1 MSEADSQAISPQA
14 CVGAASAGLE
24 TKAAQKRG
32 TMSRVN
38 GYGAY
43 QQASYMSSAVQKKK
57 DEGKTNKT
65 GGAQR
70 NANVRKTGTNELS
83 DAARAVLKDLQKQYK
98 DMDFIV
104 ARYESSE
111 EASDYLA
118 RSTKE
123 FGVLLDPD
131 ELEQMAADP
140 EVRKQYTD
148 QLDEAVEQLK
158 EMKEKVQLEEGDVLH
173 LGVAIDP
180 YGVKEFF
187 ADIEKANSNLH
198 SKQATNRVKA
208 QKEFEARLA
217 KKVEKRKAERKEA
230 AEKLAETK
238 AEKRAEEKKEA
249 ERLAAEKLTQEDGT
263 ASTVQRVHVTGSTVD
278 ELLQNI
284 QNVDWSRVPVEE
296 QAVHGGR
303 FDYTV

>member
-1 MSEADSQAISPQA
+1 MSKVS
-14 CVGAASAGLE
+14 
-24 TKAAQKRG
+24 
-32 TMSRVN
+32 

-57 DEGKTNKT
+57 DEAKTNKT
-65 GGAQR
+65 GSAQ
-70 NANVRKTGTNELS
+70 NAGKTKKTGANELS
-83 DAARAVLKDLQKQYK
+83 DAAKALLKDLQKQYK

-104 ARYESSE
+104 AKYGSSE
-111 EASDYLA
+111 EASSYLA

-131 ELEQMAADP
+131 ELEEMANDS

-158 EMKEKVQLEEGDVLH
+158 DMKEKVQLEEGDVLH

-198 SKQATNRVKA
+198 SKQTTNRIKA
-208 QKEFEARLA
+208 QKEFETRLA
-217 KKVEKRKAERKEA
+217 KK
-230 AEKLAETK
+230 AEKKKADQKAAAKKTAETK
-238 AEKRAEEKKEA
+238 AEQRAEEKKEA
-249 ERLAAEKLTQEDGT
+249 ERLAAEKLISGDGT
-263 ASTVQRVHVTGSTVD
+263 VDTVQRVHVTGSTVE

-284 QNVDWSRVPVEE
+284 RNVDWSRVPVRE

>member
-1 MSEADSQAISPQA
+1 MPSADSRAASPQA
-14 CVGAASAGLE
+14 CVGVAFTSLE

-43 QQASYMSSAVQKKK
+43 QQASYTSSAVQKKK
-57 DEGKTNKT
+57 DEEKTNRT
-65 GGAQR
+65 GSAQR
-70 NANVRKTGTNELS
+70 NGNVRKTGTNELS
-83 DAARAVLKDLQKQYK
+83 DAAKALLKDLQRQYR

-104 ARYESSE
+104 ARYETSE
-111 EASDYLA
+111 EASAYLS

-131 ELEQMAADP
+131 ELEEMAVDP

-158 EMKEKVQLEEGDVLH
+158 EMKDKVQLEEGDVLH

-198 SKQATNRVKA
+198 SKQATNRAKA
-208 QKEFEARLA
+208 QKEFETRLA
-217 KKVEKRKAERKEA
+217 KK
-230 AEKLAETK
+230 AEKKKADQKAAAKKTAETK

-249 ERLAAEKLTQEDGT
+249 ERLAAERLTGEAGT
-263 ASTVQRVHVTGSTVD
+263 ASTVQRVHVTGSTVE
-278 ELLQNI
+278 ELLRNI
-284 QNVDWSRVPVEE
+284 RNVDWSRVPVQE
-296 QAVHGGR
+296 QAVQGGR

>member
-1 MSEADSQAISPQA
+1 MSKVS
-14 CVGAASAGLE
+14 
-24 TKAAQKRG
+24 
-32 TMSRVN
+32 

-57 DEGKTNKT
+57 DEAKTNKT
-65 GGAQR
+65 GSAQ
-70 NANVRKTGTNELS
+70 NAGKTKKTGANELS
-83 DAARAVLKDLQKQYK
+83 DAAKALLKDLQKQYK

-104 ARYESSE
+104 AKYGSSE
-111 EASDYLA
+111 EASSYLA

-131 ELEQMAADP
+131 ELEEMANDS

-158 EMKEKVQLEEGDVLH
+158 DMKDKVQLEEGDVLH

-198 SKQATNRVKA
+198 SKQTTNRIKA
-208 QKEFEARLA
+208 QKEFETRLA
-217 KKVEKRKAERKEA
+217 KK
-230 AEKLAETK
+230 AEKKKADQKAAAKKTAETK
-238 AEKRAEEKKEA
+238 AEQRAEEKKEA
-249 ERLAAEKLTQEDGT
+249 ERLAAEKLTSGDGT
-263 ASTVQRVHVTGSTVD
+263 VDTVQRVHVTGSTVE

-284 QNVDWSRVPVEE
+284 QNVDWSRVPVRE

>member
-1 MSEADSQAISPQA
+1 MSKVS
-14 CVGAASAGLE
+14 
-24 TKAAQKRG
+24 
-32 TMSRVN
+32 

-57 DEGKTNKT
+57 DEAKTNKT
-65 GGAQR
+65 SSAQKSG
-70 NANVRKTGTNELS
+70 NTQKTGTTQLS
-83 DAARAVLKDLQKQYK
+83 DAAKAVLKDLQKQYRN
-98 DMDFIV
+98 MDFIV
-104 ARYESSE
+104 AKYETSE
-111 EASDYLA
+111 EASSYLA

-131 ELEQMAADP
+131 ELENMANDP

-158 EMKEKVQLEEGDVLH
+158 EMKDKVQLEEGDVLH
-173 LGVAIDP
+173 LGVAIDS

-198 SKQATNRVKA
+198 AKQATNRAKT
-208 QKEFEARLA
+208 QKEFETRLA
-217 KKVEKRKAERKEA
+217 KK
-230 AEKLAETK
+230 AEKKKADQKAAAKKTAETK

-249 ERLAAEKLTQEDGT
+249 ERLAAEKLTSEDGT
-263 ASTVQRVHVTGSTVD
+263 VSTTQRVHVTGSTVD
-278 ELLQNI
+278 ELLKNI
-284 QNVDWSRVPVEE
+284 QNVDWSKVPAQE

>member
-1 MSEADSQAISPQA
+1 MSKVS
-14 CVGAASAGLE
+14 
-24 TKAAQKRG
+24 
-32 TMSRVN
+32 

-43 QQASYMSSAVQKKK
+43 QQTSYMSSAVQKKK
-57 DEGKTNKT
+57 DEDKTNKT
-65 GGAQR
+65 GNAQKGG
-70 NANVRKTGTNELS
+70 NAKKTGTTQLS
-83 DAARAVLKDLQKQYK
+83 DAAKAVLKDLQKQYRN
-98 DMDFIV
+98 MDFIV
-104 ARYESSE
+104 AKYESSE
-111 EASDYLA
+111 EASSYLS

-131 ELEQMAADP
+131 ELEEMAVDS

-158 EMKEKVQLEEGDVLH
+158 EMKEKVQLDEGDVLH

-180 YGVKEFF
+180 YGVKQFF

-198 SKQATNRVKA
+198 SKQATNRAKT
-208 QKEFEARLA
+208 QKEFETRLA
-217 KKVEKRKAERKEA
+217 KK
-230 AEKLAETK
+230 AEKKKADQKAAAKKTAESK

-249 ERLAAEKLTQEDGT
+249 ERLAAEKLTSEDGV
-263 ASTVQRVHVTGSTVD
+263 ANTVQRVHVTGSTVE

-284 QNVDWSRVPVEE
+284 QNVDWSKVPAQE
-296 QAVHGGR
+296 QTVHGGK